1 MEKIYVVRRHLTRT
15 TTFLSLKEEECIIA
29 TYFDREQAD
38 LHANRA
44 RAQTKR
50 ILIDQQYNCDPNK
63 EIQIHNQYDPQLPQ
77 YNATTYSVDYSVEQ
91 VILYHDIL
99 EFQLTK

>member
-29 TYFDREQAD
+29 TYIDREHAD

-44 RAQTKR
+44 RKRTKR
-50 ILIDQQYNCDPNK
+50 ILIDQQYSTDHKTETQFYNK
-63 EIQIHNQYDPQLPQ
+63 YDPQLPQ
-77 YNATTYSVDYSVEQ
+77 NISYNCLVDYSVEQ